1 MSRRGVCGGWEER
14 SDASGQHSPGPGNRT
29 CPLGRGGAGRTAGQ
43 ASGHSTSSDDDSDRG
58 QLRQVT
64 SQDGS
69 PRLGAEERNLEGD
82 SQAGSLAALGRSAHP
97 GAMVQGGTFLPH
109 LGYGCRCHRDVTLTG
124 WIGTA
129 ARVAGC

>member
-1 MSRRGVCGGWEER
+1 M
-14 SDASGQHSPGPGNRT
+14 PT
-29 CPLGRGGAGRTAGQ
+29 GAGRGWEDSPARQVGTAL
-43 ASGHSTSSDDDSDRG
+43 ASDRG